1 MSTFTNKQRIAGLCL
16 KRFILS
22 RNNKNCSI
30 TKKEYEDV
38 MFKLL
43 NSYVKNECQHAI
55 QIESFDN
62 LIYQTIPRIIAEE
75 SELVV
80 DVNANTKY
88 FVKFEGVMIDNPY
101 VIDNDR
107 KVKKI
112 FPYEARLRDLTYD
125 APVCLNITT
134 KLITKMGDHISEEV
148 EKHNKIPIAR
158 IPIMLRSSKCNL
170 WNCTNNERSLNGE
183 CVNDNGGYFIIR
195 GKERA
200 IVAQERIS
208 YNTIMV
214 FSQKKTSKY
223 NHIAEV
229 RSISEHTGHSV
240 LLKAQIS
247 PSTNNVFFS
256 LPYINIEIP
265 AGIVFKAFGFSDFRN
280 FILNDSSNKKVI
292 AIVDKIYNESYCVN
306 SQEEALEY
314 LGKHSMHIISKEKK
328 NTYSLQILENEMC
341 PHLGTKATNIERCIY
356 LGHIISKLI
365 KTHLGIIKPDDR
377 DNVSNKRIET
387 TGILIGELFRT
398 LYKKFVKSLIP
409 HLQKRQDIIVAIS
422 RVGSMITQ
430 GMCSCFS
437 TGNWGVQKNTYI
449 RNGVSQVLSRLAYSA
464 TLSHLRR
471 IAIPIGKEGKN
482 TKIRQLHPS
491 QIGFICPSETPEGQS
506 SGIVKNFTLMA
517 RVSDKIC
524 YIPVINMIE
533 ESELVIP
540 VMNVNPTLPNFELDI
555 YSCCKILVNGLII
568 AFVKHE
574 NIVQIFNKLV
584 NAKKRNRIHADT
596 SISYN
601 NISNEILVFTDE
613 GRMMRPLINT
623 NRFGDIPN
631 ISKFKNSWQ
640 YCLDNNLISFYDS
653 YEVEQKVIAM
663 ASTEIDH
670 TINKFPY
677 KKVYDYLEIHPSLI
691 LGICANIIPY
701 PDHTQSPRNTY
712 QAAMGKQAMGIYS
725 TANEI
730 RCDTIVHMLQ
740 NPQKPITST
749 THSKALG
756 FNDMPSGINA
766 IVAILCCSGYNQE
779 DSIILNKAS
788 VDRGMFRSFAY
799 RTVVGDER
807 KRGSNSFETI
817 ETPESNIR
825 IKPYNYNKL
834 GKNGIIRKGDIVNQG
849 DVLIGRVI
857 TKNNK
862 TSGDVKT
869 DSSIVAKHGEEGIVD
884 KVFITNTCEGY
895 KLVKIKLR
903 SQRIPEVG
911 DKFASREAQKGTC
924 GAILNPEDMP
934 FTDEGIVPDII
945 VNPHCIP
952 SRMTINYILECLGS
966 KSGAIK
972 SQYRDCTAFSE
983 NSTNIIHHL
992 QKELSECGFDKNG
1005 SEVMYSGIT
1014 GQQLKAKVFFGSVY
1028 YQRLKHLVGDKIHA
1042 RAQGNVQS
1050 LTRQPLEGRSRDGGL
1065 RFGEME
1071 RDCMISHGTSRL
1083 LRERLFDMSD
1093 PYKLPVCRK
1102 CGEIVSNL
1110 EECQFCKSDEI
1121 GKTDFPYAC
1130 KLLFQELMAMNI
1142 KISIKT

>member
-1 MSTFTNKQRIAGLCL
+1 MSQTEQLSAGLQI
-16 KRFILS
+16 KRFILGKI
-22 RNNKNCSI
+22 NKNCTVS
-30 TKKEYEDV
+30 KEKYEDV

-43 NSYVKNECQHAI
+43 NDYVKNECQYAV
-55 QIESFDN
+55 QIESYDHM
-62 LIYQTIPRIIAEE
+62 IYQTIPKVISEE
-75 SELVV
+75 SEIII

-88 FVKFEGVMIDNPY
+88 IVQFKGVMVDNPY

-112 FPYEARLRDLTYD
+112 FPSEARLRDLTYD
-125 APVCLNITT
+125 APVCVNIVT
-134 KLITKMGDHISEEV
+134 KLVTKMGDHVSEET
-148 EKHNKIPIAR
+148 EKYNKVPIAR
-158 IPIMLRSSKCNL
+158 IPIMLKCSKCNL
-170 WNCTNNERSLNGE
+170 WNMTKNENKTHGE
-183 CVNDNGGYFIIR
+183 CASDYGGYFIIR

-208 YNTIMV
+208 YNTVMV
-214 FSQKKTSKY
+214 FKQKATSKFD
-223 NHIAEV
+223 HIAEV
-229 RSISEHTGHSV
+229 RSISENTGHSV
-240 LLKAQIS
+240 LLQAKIS
-247 PSTNNVFFS
+247 PQTQNVYFS

-265 AGIVFKAFGFSDFRN
+265 AGIVFKAFGFLDFRN
-280 FILNDSSNKKVI
+280 FIINDSSNKKVI
-292 AIVDKIYNESYCVN
+292 AIVDKIYNESYCV
-306 SQEEALEY
+306 STQEEALEY

-328 NTYSLQILENEMC
+328 SVYSLQILENEMC
-341 PHLGTKATNIERCIY
+341 PHLGAKASNTERCLY
-356 LGHIISKLI
+356 LGYIISKLI
-365 KTHLGIIKPDDR
+365 KTHCGIIKPDDR
-377 DNVSNKRIET
+377 DNISNKRIET
-387 TGILIGELFRT
+387 TGILVGELFRT
-398 LYKKFVKSLIP
+398 LYKKFVKLLIP
-409 HLQKRQDIIVAIS
+409 HLQKRQDIVVAIS
-422 RVGSMITQ
+422 RVGTMITQ

-464 TLSHLRR
+464 TMSHLRR

-482 TKIRQLHPS
+482 TKIRQLHPT
-491 QIGFICPSETPEGQS
+491 QIGFICPAETPEGQS
-506 SGIVKNFTLMA
+506 SGIVKNFTLMT
-517 RVSDKIC
+517 RVSDKTSF
-524 YIPVINMIE
+524 IPIINMID
-533 ESELVIP
+533 ESNLICSIVDID
-540 VMNVNPTLPNFELDI
+540 PTKKDFNIDM
-555 YSCCKILVNGLII
+555 YSVCKILVNGVLLGI
-568 AFVKHE
+568 VYPE
-574 NIVQIFNKLV
+574 NIDKLY
-584 NAKKRNRIHADT
+584 NFLLSSKYRNRINKDV

-601 NISNEILVFTDE
+601 DISNEIMVFTDE
-613 GRMMRPLINT
+613 GRMLRPLINT

-631 ISKFKNSWQ
+631 ISNFQKNSWQ
-640 YCLDNNLISFYDS
+640 ECLDKNLITYYDS
-653 YEVEQKVIAM
+653 YEIEQKVIAM
-663 ASTEIDH
+663 ENSEINN
-670 TINKFPY
+670 TINKFPF
-677 KKVYDYLEIHPSLI
+677 KKIYDYLEIHPSLM
-691 LGICANIIPY
+691 LGICSNITPF

-712 QAAMGKQAMGIYS
+712 QAAMGKQALGIYS

-740 NPQKPITST
+740 NPQKPIIST
-749 THSKALG
+749 THSRALG
-756 FNDMPSGINA
+756 FNEMPSGINA
-766 IVAILCCSGYNQE
+766 VVAILCCTGYNQE
-779 DSIILNKAS
+779 DSIILNRGS

-807 KRGSNSFETI
+807 KRGSNSFESI
-817 ETPESNIR
+817 ETPDSNIQ

-834 GKNGIIRKGDIVNQG
+834 GKNGIIRIGETVNSG

-862 TSGDVKT
+862 SSEDSKT
-869 DSSIVAKHGEEGIVD
+869 DSSIVAKNGEEGVVD

-895 KLVKIKLR
+895 KLVKIKIR

-934 FTDEGIVPDII
+934 YTGDGITPDII

-972 SQYRDCTAFSE
+972 SKFRDCTAFSK
-983 NSTNIIHHL
+983 NSTNIISHL
-992 QKELSECGFDKNG
+992 QKELFDCGFERNG
-1005 SEVMYSGIT
+1005 NEVLYSGIT
-1014 GQQLKAKVFFGSVY
+1014 GQPLKAKIFFGPVY

-1083 LRERLFDMSD
+1083 LRERLLDMSD
-1093 PYKLPVCRK
+1093 PYKLPICKK

-1110 EECQFCKSDEI
+1110 EECKFCKSDNI
-1121 GKTDFPYAC
+1121 SNVDFPYAC